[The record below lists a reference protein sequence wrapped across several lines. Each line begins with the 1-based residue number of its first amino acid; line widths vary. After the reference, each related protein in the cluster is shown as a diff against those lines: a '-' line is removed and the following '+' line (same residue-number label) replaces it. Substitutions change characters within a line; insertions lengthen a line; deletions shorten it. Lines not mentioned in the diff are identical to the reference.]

1 MLYFLHKSSNEFAKS
16 EWASMFADMMTNEKL
31 IQDTSLCIYEND
43 EILVTHD
50 FMSYLDDTKG
60 DFIDVAMLKDSK
72 II

>member
-16 EWASMFADMMTNEKL
+16 EWASMVADMMTNEKL

-50 FMSYLDDTKG
+50 FMSYLDDTRG
-60 DFIDVAMLKDSK
+60 ETIDVAMLKDSK